1 MIAALLLAGC
11 SYNAQNNGV
20 SSPEQITDSVVES
33 GNMPLLNAG
42 IVPFID
48 VSKGMSGYYAGQS
61 ATQFKVDVW
70 GVLSSLNSKW
80 NADSIMLMSENN
92 PRMVD
97 ITSFREKMNAGK
109 LLYDDNTSIPQMINR
124 IVTQIDSTNGMVAVL
139 ISDMKYSPIGNKAPQ
154 ALMAQY
160 ATDISNIFTKKEL
173 AVSLI
178 CAVSDY
184 KTKRHSCDKSPYY
197 YFIIGNPRLLPVVRN
212 EIVDIL
218 KSSDNYIDEVEK
230 NVDYGDKLIVKHIK
244 AKGVMPLDKGNLV
257 YGGYDK
263 RVTDTIAITL
273 GLDLSPYPHFLWKKD
288 TLTSYLSATTS
299 GLAHCFIS
307 DVETSDNVASFT
319 IKICKFNEKN
329 QDITISLGGYSPS
342 IPREIEHY
350 YGAERESDCAK
361 TLSIDQFIRGI
372 KDHRN
377 IQSSV
382 RISITTEDKK

>member
-1 MIAALLLAGC
+1 MAGC

-20 SSPEQITDSVVES
+20 SSTEEQITDSVEDS
-33 GNMPLLNAG
+33 DDMPLQKAS

-70 GVLSSLNSKW
+70 AVLSSLKSNW
-80 NADSIMLMSENN
+80 NADSIVLLSEKN

-97 ITSFREKMNAGK
+97 ITSFRDNMNAGK
-109 LLYDDNTSIPQMINR
+109 LLYDDNTSIPQMVNG
-124 IVTQIDSTNGMVAVL
+124 IVAQIDTTDGMVGVL

-160 ATDISNIFTKKEL
+160 ATDISQIFINKNL

-184 KTKRHSCDKSPYY
+184 KTKRHICDSSPYY
-197 YFIIGNPRLLPVVRN
+197 YLIIGNPRLVPIVRN
-212 EIVDIL
+212 EIVGIL
-218 KSSDNYIDEVEK
+218 KSSDTYIDEVEK
-230 NVDYGDKLIVKHIK
+230 NVDYSDKLFVMHIK
-244 AKGVMPLDKGNLV
+244 ARGVMPLDKDNLV

-263 RVTDTIAITL
+263 KVTDTIAITL
-273 GLDLSPYPHFLWKKD
+273 GLDLSPYPHFLWNKD
-288 TLTSYLSATTS
+288 TLKSYLSATTS
-299 GLAHCFIS
+299 GLAYCFIS
-307 DVETSDNVASFT
+307 DVETSDNVALFT
-319 IKICKFNEKN
+319 INVCKFNEKN
-329 QDITISLGGYSPS
+329 QNITISLGGYNPS
-342 IPREIEHY
+342 MPREIVNY
-350 YGAERESDCAK
+350 YGAERENDCAK

-382 RISITTEDKK
+382 KISITTEDII